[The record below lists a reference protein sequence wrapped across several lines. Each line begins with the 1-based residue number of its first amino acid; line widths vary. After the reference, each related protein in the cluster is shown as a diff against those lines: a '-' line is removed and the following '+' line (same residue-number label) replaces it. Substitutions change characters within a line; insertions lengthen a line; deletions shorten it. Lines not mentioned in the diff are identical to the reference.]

1 MDENEIFYINF
12 KNNIEIDSYIL
23 CVTITYINGW
33 SMKII
38 EGDCY
43 KLNSEDE
50 IEKSQ
55 GAN

>member
-1 MDENEIFYINF
+1 MFFELCNF
-12 KNNIEIDSYIL
+12 SLFSKQKEWQAKF
-23 CVTITYINGW
+23 CVIITYINGW

-43 KLNSEDE
+43 RLNSEDE

>member
-1 MDENEIFYINF
+1 MISF
-12 KNNIEIDSYIL
+12 L
-23 CVTITYINGW
+23 CYYYLYKWMNT
-33 SMKII
+33 

-55 GAN
+55 EGN